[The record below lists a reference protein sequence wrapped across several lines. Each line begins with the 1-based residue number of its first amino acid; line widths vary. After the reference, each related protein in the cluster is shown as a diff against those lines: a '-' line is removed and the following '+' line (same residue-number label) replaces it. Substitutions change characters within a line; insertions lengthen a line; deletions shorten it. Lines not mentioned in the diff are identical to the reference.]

1 VGDLGGLRASRA
13 RLAEAA
19 QADRRRLERA
29 LHDGV
34 QQDLIAVSVRL
45 QLLRGYVETDAPRA
59 LELLEEVRR
68 DVHEALER
76 VRELAGDVY
85 PSLLATWGLSD
96 SLKEAARASEVPIR
110 VVTTG
115 VGRYPPETES
125 AIYFCCRSALD
136 RAAPNTELR
145 LTEENGAVRFEF
157 VAADGADLM
166 PVRDLVEAAGGALDA
181 PPDARAV
188 VVATI
193 ALR

>member
-1 VGDLGGLRASRA
+1 MSDPGGLSASRT

-45 QLLRGYVETDAPRA
+45 QLLRQYVENDVPRA
-59 LELLEEVRR
+59 LELLEELTV
-68 DVHEALER
+68 DVHEALGR

-96 SLKEAARASEVPIR
+96 SVKEAARASEVPVR
-110 VVTTG
+110 VVTD
-115 VGRYPPETES
+115 VGRYPLEAES

-136 RAAPNTELR
+136 CAAAGTVLR
-145 LTEENGAVRFEF
+145 LTEENGAVRLEF
-157 VAADGADLM
+157 IAADGADLV
-166 PVRDLVEAAGGALDA
+166 PVRDLVEAAGGVLD
-181 PPDARAV
+181 PPRDARGV
-188 VVATI
+188 VIATI